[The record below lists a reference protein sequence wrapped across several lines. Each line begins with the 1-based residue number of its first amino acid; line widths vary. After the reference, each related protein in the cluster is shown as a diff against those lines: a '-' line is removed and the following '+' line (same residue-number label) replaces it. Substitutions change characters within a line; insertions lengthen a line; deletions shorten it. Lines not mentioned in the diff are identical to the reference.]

1 MTITQTGFKKDV
13 AGTYIFKDPGAEI
26 AYTVDWS
33 EWLAPSDTIVTS
45 TWTISTVTGDGANA
59 LVKSSDGITSA
70 NTHTYIE
77 VNKGTSGNTYVVKNT
92 VVTDGGTTDVRRF
105 RIRVLDR
112 YL

>member
-13 AGTYIFKDPGAEI
+13 TGTYIVKDPDAQI
-26 AYTVDWS
+26 AYTIDWS
-33 EWLAPSDTIVTS
+33 QWLATSDTIVS
-45 TWTISTVTGDGANA
+45 SSWTISTVTGDGANV
-59 LVKSSDGITSA
+59 LVKSSDGIVTLD
-70 NTHTYIE
+70 THTFIE

-92 VVTDGGTTDVRRF
+92 VITDGGTTDVRRF